1 MKRTGDYFV
10 QIKHLVFVEHDGK
23 TYMREE
29 NIINGKVSLRWD
41 LKRKNEHGTWD
52 LVEYVSDKETL
63 NVLNEEYDKMSYSE
77 NFK

>member
-29 NIINGKVSLRWD
+29 NIINGKVSLR
-41 LKRKNEHGTWD
+41 
-52 LVEYVSDKETL
+52 
-63 NVLNEEYDKMSYSE
+63 
-77 NFK
+77 